1 MAKRIT
7 DEMIEQKMEEVYKAV
22 DELIK
27 LVGLDY
33 DIDDEEYR
41 CKRYFDGDADHELL
55 ESLSCV
61 HGDLGYYL
69 GH

>member
-1 MAKRIT
+1 MAKIT
-7 DEMIEQKMEEVYKAV
+7 DEMIERKMEEVYKSV

-33 DIDDEEYR
+33 DIDEEEYR
-41 CKRYFDGDADHELL
+41 CKRYFDEDDDNDFL
-55 ESLSCV
+55 EALSCV